1 MELSKLKYQGD
12 FLAASEIIMKW
23 IDAKPDN
30 KELKAVYNYLTSS
43 YFYVNNLEMSLEE
56 AKIRIN
62 KLRDSRDDA
71 LQTAEDYKE
80 FYKQLQGKQI

>member
-12 FLAASEIIMKW
+12 FLAASEVIQKW
-23 IDAKPDN
+23 IEAKPDN

-80 FYKQLQGKQI
+80 FYKQIQEKQI

>member
-12 FLAASEIIMKW
+12 FLAASEVILKW
-23 IDAKPDN
+23 IEAKPDN

-80 FYKQLQGKQI
+80 FYKQIQEKQI

>member
-12 FLAASEIIMKW
+12 FLAASEIILKW
-23 IDAKPDN
+23 KEAKPDN
-30 KELKAVYNYLTSS
+30 KELRAVYNYLTSS

-71 LQTAEDYKE
+71 LETAEEYKQ
-80 FYKQLQGKQI
+80 FYKQLQEKQI